1 MRLAAEQAFERLTR
15 KFEGYEPGM
24 YLDVKGLVTVGYGF
38 LVDDE
43 DPTKSSSQG
52 ACKLGFVHKSDGTF
66 ATPFEI
72 DNEWRRVKALQ
83 DHTQFAPEWWQEHA
97 VLILPPAEM
106 TRELIARKNS
116 MEMYLRLNP
125 SFKLWDEY
133 PAGAQLALMSMSWAM
148 GPSMPNFP
156 RFKSYMSQML
166 FTLAATECK
175 MDTTNNNGLKIR
187 NAANVE
193 MLVDANKQ
201 FVSGTPDVL
210 CDMSDYF

>member
-43 DPTKSSSQG
+43 DPTKSSSES
-52 ACKLGFVHKSDGTF
+52 AKKLKFIHKFSGML
-66 ATPFEI
+66 ALASEI
-72 DNEWRRVKALQ
+72 DDEWRTVKSLQ
-83 DHTQFAPEWWQEHA
+83 DHTQYDPKWWQDRA
-97 VLILPPAEM
+97 TLILPNFEM
-106 TRELIARKNS
+106 TRELISRKNS
-116 MEMYLRLNP
+116 METYLRLNP
-125 SFKLWDEY
+125 SFKRWDEY

-148 GPSMPNFP
+148 GPAMEQFP
-156 RFKSYMSQML
+156 RFRSYMSQML

-175 MDTTNNNGLKIR
+175 MDATHNPGIKIR

>member
-15 KFEGYEPGM
+15 KFEGYAPGM

-38 LVDDE
+38 LIDDE
-43 DPTKSSSQG
+43 DPTKSSSRSAQRL
-52 ACKLGFVHKSDGTF
+52 KFVHKSDGTL

-72 DNEWRRVKALQ
+72 DNEWKRVKSLQ
-83 DHTQFAPEWWQEHA
+83 DHTQFASEWWQEHA
-97 VLILPPAEM
+97 VLILPPVEM

-116 MEMYLRLNP
+116 METYLRLNP
-125 SFKLWDEY
+125 SFVRWNEY

-148 GPSMPNFP
+148 GPTMEHFP

-175 MDTTNNNGLKIR
+175 MDTTHNVGLKIR

-201 FVSGTPDVL
+201 FSSNTPDVL